1 MNIESMIRILARSNH
16 YQNLYNSAKE
26 QNGIQLFANVNNYS
40 GTQSL
45 FLYWLRIY
53 SMLYE
58 DLMSKEC
65 QFLTENVINDSTRCD
80 AYLYYKKKKQEKE
93 LRKYNES
100 KQKSAMGVK
109 NSPDTD
115 VYNVDLRGQ

>member
-1 MNIESMIRILARSNH
+1 MIRILARSNH